1 VAADLGVDLEAEAL
15 GLVDRVVEARGL
27 AEPAAVG
34 ERGLAFRVGVALDLA
49 GLAGVERESA
59 DLVAQAAA
67 RRGLAR
73 GPQLAITAARHLFPV
88 SLPVS
93 LAEDLPG
100 AVNQPKKSFL
110 EFSVH

>member
-27 AEPAAVG
+27 AGPAVG
-34 ERGLAFRVGVALDLA
+34 ERGLAFRVGVALD
-49 GLAGVERESA
+49 LAGVERESA

-73 GPQLAITAARHLFPV
+73 GPQLAVTAARHLFPV

>member
-1 VAADLGVDLEAEAL
+1 VGGV
-15 GLVDRVVEARGL
+15 GGVG
-27 AEPAAVG
+27 EPAGGG
-34 ERGLAFRVGVALDLA
+34 ERGWAFRGGGALDLA
-49 GLAGVERESA
+49 GLAGMERESA

-73 GPQLAITAARHLFPV
+73 GPQLTVTAARHLFPV

>member
-27 AEPAAVG
+27 ADPAAVG

-49 GLAGVERESA
+49 GVERELA

-73 GPQLAITAARHLFPV
+73 GPQLAVTAARHLFPV